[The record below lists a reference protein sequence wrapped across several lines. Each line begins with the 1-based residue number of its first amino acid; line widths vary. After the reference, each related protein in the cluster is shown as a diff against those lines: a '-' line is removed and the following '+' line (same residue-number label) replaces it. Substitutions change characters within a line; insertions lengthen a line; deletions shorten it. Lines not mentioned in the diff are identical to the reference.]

1 MLLVGG
7 ASGQS
12 QKPDAS
18 STQKE
23 GSKSD
28 VYLKQIGELSREVK
42 ALTAKV
48 ATSQDTIA
56 SLLVRLFKVESTQ
69 SAYESVNLD
78 LASRSFQR
86 LDSDSGSFLVSV
98 QDASPYLDGYRVTLH
113 IGNPSFA
120 SYDGFELTVKWNS
133 KYDWSNFDTSTFDTW
148 QKSERNKELSFTNSL
163 VLGKWN
169 AVELILPSTTAQ
181 QLGYF
186 MISMKTPVVSL
197 ASAK

>member
-1 MLLVGG
+1 
-7 ASGQS
+7 
-12 QKPDAS
+12 
-18 STQKE
+18 
-23 GSKSD
+23 
-28 VYLKQIGELSREVK
+28 
-42 ALTAKV
+42 
-48 ATSQDTIA
+48 
-56 SLLVRLFKVESTQ
+56 
-69 SAYESVNLD
+69 
-78 LASRSFQR
+78 
-86 LDSDSGSFLVSV
+86 V